1 MSTSESI
8 MFVSESNTT
17 LHDFNGSARTL
28 LTNDNNNIIQHIFTR
43 LGHVLTVHFLQ
54 MKTDRNDSA
63 VVEVY
68 DGISGA
74 DRLLASVKVRN
85 GTLPQSVTSTQHNLF
100 VKFIAEPRT
109 NTIVFVRVSSG
120 YSKSSK
126 NLRNILRNEN

>member
-1 MSTSESI
+1 M
-8 MFVSESNTT
+8 
-17 LHDFNGSARTL
+17 A
-28 LTNDNNNIIQHIFTR
+28 NNITQHIFTR
-43 LGHVLTVHFLQ
+43 PGHVLTVHFLQ

-63 VVEVY
+63 VIEVR

-85 GTLPQSVTSTQHNLF
+85 GTLPQSVTSTRQNLF

-126 NLRNILRNEN
+126 NLLTVPRGSSS